1 MSIKDKKYNAEK
13 QTFDGLEYPIT
24 QNTNILYMSRN
35 VNMFTDFDPE
45 CTYSFDVLSYDKD
58 KNARLIIITDMYKSG
73 MEFFTNYNNYCCYTI
88 DENGKPNRR
97 DCDDKSLFDNIP
109 ANSMI
114 EFTYNENDGI
124 KSAKVVEGTEFQG
137 YTYDKDKNTFGKYN
151 LADVSLLTVEFNE
164 KGYIATYEPFI
175 PDDKFQYNGKIFTSS
190 YGKKVLWITGSET
203 APGNP
208 IVEFWARNVV
218 ARNKL
223 SFGATYDKNGYTGSG
238 KIYLAVYYQGR
249 LCCAYTYSL
258 THEGSVY
265 DEEYE
270 ELTSVIDEIYFYEEN
285 NNPDDYTITGFV
297 WYDNLMPMYPAAP
310 VKIRTFYY

>member
-1 MSIKDKKYNAEK
+1 
-13 QTFDGLEYPIT
+13 
-24 QNTNILYMSRN
+24 
-35 VNMFTDFDPE
+35 
-45 CTYSFDVLSYDKD
+45 
-58 KNARLIIITDMYKSG
+58 MYKYG

-97 DCDDKSLFDNIP
+97 DCDDESLFDNIP
-109 ANSMI
+109 VNSMI

-124 KSAKVVEGTEFQG
+124 KSAKIVEGTEFQG
-137 YTYDKDKNTFGKYN
+137 YTYDKDKNTFGEYN
-151 LADVSLLTVEFNE
+151 LADVSLHTVEFNE

-238 KIYLAVYYQGR
+238 KIYLAVYYQGK

-258 THEGSVY
+258 TREWSR
-265 DEEYE
+265 
-270 ELTSVIDEIYFYEEN
+270 N
-285 NNPDDYTITGFV
+285 MR
-297 WYDNLMPMYPAAP
+297 NLHL
-310 VKIRTFYY
+310 